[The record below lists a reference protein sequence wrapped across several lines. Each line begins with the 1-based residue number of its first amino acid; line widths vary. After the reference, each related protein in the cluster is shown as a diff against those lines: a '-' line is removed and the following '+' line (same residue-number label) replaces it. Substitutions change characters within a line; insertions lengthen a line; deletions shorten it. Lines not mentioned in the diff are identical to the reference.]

1 MFGKP
6 NQTLTTLLEIAVEA
20 VLSSMLA
27 RLQLSRTSCDLPAT
41 LQETSWGS
49 PPLVLRS
56 TASLLQ
62 RFTLPSRFCRALRE
76 VVDAVAPAPPSD
88 RMESA
93 ICMSGLVGVAR
104 DRFAVV
110 DQHRATQSHTEPHR
124 ATQSHTEPH
133 RATQSHTEPQSHT
146 APSGCTGRRET
157 GVRPMSDVQPMSGRP
172 G

>member
-1 MFGKP
+1 
-6 NQTLTTLLEIAVEA
+6 
-20 VLSSMLA
+20 MLA

-41 LQETSWGS
+41 LHKISLGS
-49 PPLVLRS
+49 PHLFLGS

-62 RFTLPSRFCRALRE
+62 RFTLPSRFCRALRD
-76 VVDAVAPAPPSD
+76 VVDGVAPAPPSD

-110 DQHRATQSHTEPHR
+110 DQRVLSSWDTFSTPPGLSWTSAHWLDVE
-124 ATQSHTEPH
+124 
-133 RATQSHTEPQSHT
+133 
-146 APSGCTGRRET
+146 
-157 GVRPMSDVQPMSGRP
+157 MSFRQCHFDVQPMSGRP